1 MVIEIDGVQDALQA
15 IERVVIINGRN
26 RLMDRE
32 QIRQLIQQDKLASN
46 SPALSGVMVRRFEE
60 LQQLD
65 DQLNV
70 IGSLMTD
77 LQALIQGNQAYEKKL
92 QENRQTMLRLNE
104 TVVQARDEY
113 KRRMTDFSQN
123 NLLLDKKT
131 KGLLDECQNIRGE
144 IEQLSNKPLEMEHLK
159 RKKDERQEEVD
170 NLQAIMNSFGED
182 YQQKVDMFNRLD
194 SFVKSLETLEAQL
207 GKIMEEIWSHLK
219 NDSFD
224 KMCDI

>member
-1 MVIEIDGVQDALQA
+1 
-15 IERVVIINGRN
+15 
-26 RLMDRE
+26 MDRE

>member
-1 MVIEIDGVQDALQA
+1 
-15 IERVVIINGRN
+15 
-26 RLMDRE
+26 MDRE

-60 LQQLD
+60 LCQLD

-70 IGSLMTD
+70 IGSLMMD
-77 LQALIQGNQAYEKKL
+77 LQALVQGNQAYEKKL
-92 QENRQTMLRLNE
+92 QENRQTMLRLDE

-113 KRRMTDFSQN
+113 KRKMTDFSQN

-131 KGLLDECQNIRGE
+131 KGLLDECQSIRGE
-144 IEQLSNKPLEMEHLK
+144 IEQLSNKPLEMEHLE

-170 NLQAIMNSFGED
+170 NLQAIMNSLGED
-182 YQQKVDMFNRLD
+182 YQQKVEMFNRLD

-207 GKIMEEIWSHLK
+207 GKIMEEIWNHLK

>member
-1 MVIEIDGVQDALQA
+1 
-15 IERVVIINGRN
+15 
-26 RLMDRE
+26 MDRE
-32 QIRQLIQQDKLASN
+32 QIRKLIQQDKLASN

-60 LQQLD
+60 LRQLD

-77 LQALIQGNQAYEKKL
+77 LQALVQGNQAYEKKL
-92 QENRQTMLRLNE
+92 QENRQTLLRLNE
-104 TVVQARDEY
+104 TFVQSRDEY
-113 KRRMTDFSQN
+113 KRKMTDFSQN

-131 KGLLDECQNIRGE
+131 KGLLDECQSIRGE
-144 IEQLSNKPLEMEHLK
+144 IEQLSSKPLEMEHLE

-170 NLQAIMNSFGED
+170 NLQATMNSLGED
-182 YQQKVDMFNRLD
+182 YQHKVDLFNHLD
-194 SFVKSLETLEAQL
+194 SFVTSLEMLEAQL
-207 GKIMEEIWSHLK
+207 GKIMEEIWNHLK